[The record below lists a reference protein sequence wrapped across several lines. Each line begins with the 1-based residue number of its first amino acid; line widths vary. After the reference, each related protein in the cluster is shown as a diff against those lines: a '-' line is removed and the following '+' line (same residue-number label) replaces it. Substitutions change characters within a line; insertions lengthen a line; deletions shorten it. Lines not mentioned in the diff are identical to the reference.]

1 MRAVERTRFVRLR
14 DRLVAWEDI
23 REIDLSKLESSGIVL
38 VHTFGDG
45 TSTEL
50 GGAEAIDLVMRVA
63 PSFFEGRRFRW
74 VRSGWALHNL
84 LGHPLLQ
91 LLAWAGQTRAGLRL
105 HDATIPR
112 PRPVN
117 RSSST
122 RSAVTARSP

>member
-1 MRAVERTRFVRLR
+1 MRLR

-38 VHTFGDG
+38 QTFGDG

-117 RSSST
+117 RLSST